1 MSKQVLSI
9 EQIEK
14 AAWDYGCEEM
24 TAPATN
30 APLTKGFVAGAK
42 WRINSVW
49 YGADEVPERSAQCLV
64 EFIDPDFD
72 NEFSRY
78 KLFGFCTHSVGFLG
92 FKKEFKLIRWAYVKD
107 LIPTKEE

>member
-1 MSKQVLSI
+1 MTQ

-24 TAPATN
+24 TAPAIN

-49 YGADEVPERSAQCLV
+49 HNMYENADVDNGDILLL
-64 EFIDPDFD
+64 FPDGGVMT
-72 NEFSRY
+72 
-78 KLFGFCTHSVGFLG
+78 KSVIGWSWEDIKDTFA
-92 FKKEFKLIRWAYVKD
+92 FEKWAYVKD